1 MKSIEN
7 IIDDLTVK
15 PNFIH
20 NDFSDFEPG
29 KTPVFYSGPYWDNEE
44 VRMALKGF
52 LTGKWLSSGEY
63 VHRFE
68 KKFVKK
74 FNTKYGLMVN
84 SGSSANLVMIGAIK
98 KVLNWS
104 DGDEIIVS
112 PVGFPTTI
120 APIVQHNL
128 VPVFIDIEF
137 DTLNF
142 DVDLIEEKISHKT
155 KAIFLSPVLGNPP
168 DMKKIM
174 DLCEKYGIEMILDGC
189 DSLGTKWDDKL
200 LVEYSI
206 AWSNSF
212 FPSHHITTGEGGMV
226 CSDDERIVSTARSMA
241 WWGRDCY
248 CVGPANLLP
257 NGSCGNRFDDW
268 LPNYDGVMDHK
279 YIFTNLGY
287 NLKPLD
293 FQGAIGLAQ
302 MGKVDEIHIKRRN
315 SKKVLGNMLESV
327 LDVKVPKEL
336 PNAETSWFGTP
347 MICEN
352 KEYKGRLVSHLEKNK
367 IQTRNYFAGNILLHP
382 GYSNLG
388 DWGDYPLSNEVL
400 NKVFFIG
407 AAPHYTD
414 EVFSYIEKVIKEF

>member
-1 MKSIEN
+1 MSDIKD
-7 IIDDLTVK
+7 IIDKLTIK
-15 PNFIH
+15 PQFIH
-20 NDFSDFEPG
+20 NDFSDFKPG
-29 KTPVFYSGPYWDNEE
+29 KTPVFYSGPYWDDTE
-44 VRMALKGF
+44 VKMALEGF
-52 LTGKWLSSGEY
+52 LTGKWLSSGEN

-74 FNTKYGLMVN
+74 FNTKYGVMVN

-98 KVLNWS
+98 KILGWE

-120 APIVQHNL
+120 APLVQHGL
-128 VPVFIDIEF
+128 KPVFVDIEF

-142 DVDLIEEKISHKT
+142 DVNLIEKKITNKT

-168 DMKKIM
+168 DMDIIL
-174 DLCEKYGIEMILDGC
+174 DLCDLYDIELILDGC
-189 DSLGTKWDDKL
+189 DSLGTKWNDKL
-200 LVEYSI
+200 LVEYSL

-212 FPSHHITTGEGGMV
+212 FPSHHITTVGGGMV
-226 CSDDERIVSTARSMA
+226 SSANTEIVSTARSMA
-241 WWGRDCY
+241 WWGRDCH

-257 NGSCGNRFDDW
+257 NGSCGNRFDTW
-268 LPNYDGVMDHK
+268 LPNYEGVMDHK

-293 FQGAIGLAQ
+293 FQGCIGIAQ
-302 MGKVDEIHIKRRN
+302 MDKVDEIHIKRRN
-315 SKKVLGNMLESV
+315 AKKVIGKMLEDILGV
-327 LDVKVPKEL
+327 QVPKEL
-336 PNAETSWFGTP
+336 PKAETSWFGTP
-347 MICEN
+347 IIC
-352 KEYKGRLVSHLEKNK
+352 KDKQYKDKLVSHLEKHK

-388 DWGDYPLSNEVL
+388 DWGDYEHSNEVL

-407 AAPHYTD
+407 AAPHYTQ
-414 EVFSYIEKVIKEF
+414 EVFDYIEKVLRDF